1 MTTKQRIQAFAY
13 NPVSRKIE
21 RVFIEDEV
29 PEEDLIY
36 MCWSETLRKY
46 VTVPE

>member
-1 MTTKQRIQAFAY
+1 MTTEQRIQAFAY

-21 RVFIEDEV
+21 KVFVEDEV
-29 PEEDLIY
+29 PEEDLIHMY
-36 MCWSETLRKY
+36 WSEALRKH